1 MTHDAGR
8 TMLISETF
16 ADFAAGLKYESVP
29 QPVRERAKLLML
41 DAIGI
46 AFSSSKYDFA
56 SKALAGLSRFGTGE
70 HTVINSERK
79 LALRDAVTM
88 NGILVHGLDYDDTY
102 LPGAVHMT
110 SSNVPCLLGLGA
122 DTKAG
127 GRELLAALVVGLEAA
142 ARIGAASNGGFQK
155 VGFHPT
161 AICGAMACSLLAG
174 RLIGLDREK
183 LKRAQGIALSL
194 ASGTMQPM
202 LDGTWTKRL
211 HPGAAAAAGIT
222 AAALAEGGFLGPSE
236 AYEGRFGFYNLFLAD
251 MRAKG
256 DPAAAVAELGERW
269 EFARSSV
276 KLFPAC
282 HQSHAFMN
290 AAIKIASEHRFA
302 PQDIERVDTLVAD
315 VARELVCDPM
325 ETKRRPTS
333 SYMAQFSLPYGM
345 AACLTRRRF
354 GLEEIE
360 APAYTE
366 PGLLA
371 LAQKVHYQI
380 DPNAG
385 YPKKRTGEVIVTLK
399 NGTKLRER
407 QEIDPDA
414 PAGAEEIERKYF
426 VNAEMAISH
435 ARAETIRD
443 VILALDEQP
452 DARAVTRVLA
462 A

>member
-1 MTHDAGR
+1 MF
-8 TMLISETF
+8 ISETF
-16 ADFAAGLKYESVP
+16 ARFAAGLQYEDVP
-29 QPVRERAKLLML
+29 SPILQRAKLLML

-46 AFSSSKYDFA
+46 AFASSKYDFA
-56 SKALAGLSRFGTGE
+56 SKALAGLSRFGSGE
-70 HTVINSERK
+70 HVVIHSERK

-110 SSNVPCLLGLGA
+110 ASNVPCLLGIGA
-122 DTKAG
+122 DTKAN
-127 GRELLAALVVGLEAA
+127 GRELLTALVAGLEAS
-142 ARIGAASNGGFQK
+142 ARIGAAGNGGFQN

-161 AICGAMACSLLAG
+161 AICGTMACSLQAG
-174 RLIGLDREK
+174 RLIGLDAERLQE
-183 LKRAQGIALSL
+183 AQGIALSL
-194 ASGTMQPM
+194 AAGTMQPM

-222 AAALAEGGFLGPSE
+222 AAALAEGGFLGPDE
-236 AYEGRFGFYNLFLAD
+236 AYEGRFGFYNLFLSEN
-251 MRAKG
+251 RAKG
-256 DPAAAVAELGERW
+256 DPSAAVQGLGERW

-290 AAIKIASEHRFA
+290 AAIKIASEHRFK
-302 PQDIERVDTLVAD
+302 PEDVERVDTLVAD
-315 VARELVCDPM
+315 VARQLVCDPM
-325 ETKRRPTS
+325 EKKRRPES
-333 SYMAQFSLPYGM
+333 SYIAQFSLPYGM
-345 AACLTRRRF
+345 AACLARKRF

-360 APAYTE
+360 EPAYTE

-385 YPKKRTGEVIVTLK
+385 YPKTRTGEVIVTLK

-407 QEIDPDA
+407 NEIHPDA
-414 PAGAEEIERKYF
+414 PATAEEVERKF
-426 VNAEMAISH
+426 FANAEMAI
-435 ARAETIRD
+435 ARPRAEKIRD
-443 VILALDEQP
+443 AILALEKQA
-452 DARAVTRVLA
+452 DARAVTRILA
-462 A
+462 G

>member
-1 MTHDAGR
+1 
-8 TMLISETF
+8 MLISETF
-16 ADFAAGLKYESVP
+16 ADFATGLKYEAIP
-29 QPVRERAKLLML
+29 QPIRERAKLLML

-46 AFSSSKYDFA
+46 AFASSKYDFA
-56 SKALAGLSRFGTGE
+56 TKALAGLSRFGTGE
-70 HTVINSERK
+70 HAVINSERK

-110 SSNVPCLLGLGA
+110 SSNVPCLLGMGA
-122 DTKAG
+122 DTKANG
-127 GRELLAALVVGLEAA
+127 KELLTSLVVGLEAA
-142 ARIGAASNGGFQK
+142 ARIGGAGNGGFQK

-161 AICGAMACSLLAG
+161 SICGAMACSLLAG

-236 AYEGRFGFYNLFLAD
+236 AYEGRFGFYNIFLSD
-251 MRAKG
+251 LRTKG
-256 DPAAAVAELGERW
+256 EPLKAVQGLGERW
-269 EFARSSV
+269 ELARSSV
-276 KLFPAC
+276 KLYPAC

-290 AAIKIASEHRFA
+290 AAIKIASDKRFKL
-302 PQDIERVDTLVAD
+302 DDVERVDSVVAD
-315 VARELVCDPM
+315 VARELVCEPM
-325 ETKRRPTS
+325 ETKRRPES

-345 AACLTRRRF
+345 AACLTHKRF

-360 APAYTE
+360 EPAYTE
-366 PGLLA
+366 PALLA
-371 LAQKVHYQI
+371 LAQKVHYEI

-385 YPKKRTGEVIVTLK
+385 FPKTRTGEVIVTLK

-407 QEIDPDA
+407 NEIDPDA
-414 PAGAEEIERKYF
+414 PATAGEVERKF
-426 VNAEMAISH
+426 FANAEMAIDRS
-435 ARAETIRD
+435 RATAIRD
-443 VILALDEQP
+443 AVLALDDQP
-452 DARAVTRVLA
+452 GAQALTRILA
-462 A
+462 SG